1 MTEASL
7 KALSNLRNPDQV
19 QWYVIP
25 LLAVVAYIYLSEIER
40 KNFSAVWLGV
50 ATWAGELIWEMGNGL
65 VLHFSG
71 TAPLWST
78 PGPTAFLIYAGLNI
92 EITLFFALAGLLLVK
107 CLPPDPN
114 LKILGIGNRIL
125 LPIAGGLVS
134 LLVEVILNRCGLLIW
149 DWWFWR
155 WPHVYLIAA
164 AYCAPALL
172 LAWAHD
178 HASLASKRKWAL
190 ILLGLAAVCHLGFAT
205 ILGWV

>member
-65 VLHFSG
+65 VLHFTG

-78 PGPTAFLIYAGLNI
+78 PGPTAFLLYAGLNI

-125 LPIAGGLVS
+125 LPIAGPKGS
-134 LLVEVILNRCGLLIW
+134 
-149 DWWFWR
+149 
-155 WPHVYLIAA
+155 
-164 AYCAPALL
+164 
-172 LAWAHD
+172 
-178 HASLASKRKWAL
+178 
-190 ILLGLAAVCHLGFAT
+190 GLALMFECLTGLMVGDPLLELAADEGP
-205 ILGWV
+205 